1 MLIKF
6 AEFIDAATHVAY
18 NSQAKF
24 LGLLAFAMMCADESY
39 QTFCQTDKADTERTL
54 IYHRLDS
61 VGRFQIFRAY
71 PQADMSRGTALQ
83 ARSLLEV
90 KAVAQL
96 TSGNIEHIVKT
107 TEETGYTLLLV
118 PDIHTFDGYTH
129 DVDCRE
135 AEIAASYRGLLAIT
149 VFKHTCTAPH
159 GSHLVKVAVGVVGA
173 PFLMLIECSVEIQE
187 IGKNLRGC
195 HLACQLIEVVV
206 AVTGLIAD
214 SGLFLPYLYG
224 EYRSGAVAY
233 TLICPN

>member
-71 PQADMSRGTALQ
+71 PQARRMSRGNCFTK
-83 ARSLLEV
+83 RSLLEV

-107 TEETGYTLLLV
+107 
-118 PDIHTFDGYTH
+118 
-129 DVDCRE
+129 
-135 AEIAASYRGLLAIT
+135 S
-149 VFKHTCTAPH
+149 
-159 GSHLVKVAVGVVGA
+159 
-173 PFLMLIECSVEIQE
+173 
-187 IGKNLRGC
+187 
-195 HLACQLIEVVV
+195 
-206 AVTGLIAD
+206 
-214 SGLFLPYLYG
+214 
-224 EYRSGAVAY
+224 
-233 TLICPN
+233 